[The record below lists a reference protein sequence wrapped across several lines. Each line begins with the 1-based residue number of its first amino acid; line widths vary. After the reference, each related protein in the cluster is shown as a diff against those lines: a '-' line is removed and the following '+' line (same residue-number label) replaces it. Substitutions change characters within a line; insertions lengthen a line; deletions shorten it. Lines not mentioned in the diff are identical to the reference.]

1 MIRDLAHT
9 IALTLFGASAAL
21 GQQNYTNHT
30 NRSGGSTSR
39 FDLATGYNFIDAN
52 APPGSCQCF
61 TMIGGFVSGDFSPKQ
76 WLGFTGR
83 VTAGHATHIS
93 SLGQNLTLT
102 TFTAGPRVS
111 WVHSR
116 FTPFGEFLL
125 GGAHGSGSYFPS
137 GTSSSSSATSFAYS
151 TGGGLDL
158 NLTSRIAIRALDAEY
173 LHTGFQNGVNN
184 SQHQLKIGAG
194 IVFRFGEGNQMVLPP
209 KLRSTETLPTSPAQV
224 LRSGN

>member
-1 MIRDLAHT
+1 MIRDLALT

-83 VTAGHATHIS
+83 VTAGHTTHIS

-111 WVHSR
+111 WSPILRNSLHSANSFWVAR
-116 FTPFGEFLL
+116 TGVDLFSFRGPRAAAAQTKFLL
-125 GGAHGSGSYFPS
+125 TP
-137 GTSSSSSATSFAYS
+137 
-151 TGGGLDL
+151 
-158 NLTSRIAIRALDAEY
+158 R
-173 LHTGFQNGVNN
+173 V
-184 SQHQLKIGAG
+184 
-194 IVFRFGEGNQMVLPP
+194 VVLI
-209 KLRSTETLPTSPAQV
+209 
-224 LRSGN
+224 